1 MICDE
6 VVQRLPWFLN
16 GTLAPE
22 EQGEIRGHL
31 AECTA
36 CRTALAE
43 TRLGYRIFSA
53 HVPSEAL
60 VDYAWDRTPEGIDS
74 GLIERHLDDCPECAA
89 ELELI
94 RTSRRLAEEPDVAL
108 LRPKARP
115 ATATVPPRFYR
126 AWQATALAAALG
138 GVFAFTA
145 WTNSE
150 QQRRQLGLEVASA
163 RQDVSEAQKG
173 LANLT
178 DQVGRLREQ
187 AASAAPLAATTAAPA
202 TAPAVP
208 AEAAAGYGTGS
219 VNILILAAE
228 VTRGGEDEG
237 IPSLSVKSQSAPLI
251 ISYDTQG
258 QPAAAYRVEIRR
270 GRTSVF
276 SDAAR
281 YDENNGGVLFQVN
294 PAKLGKGEYTLV
306 LSAAENGKTRTL
318 KSYRFDIR

>member
-6 VVQRLPWFLN
+6 VVQRLPWLLN
-16 GTLAPE
+16 GSLASE
-22 EQGEIRGHL
+22 EQSEIRGHL
-31 AECTA
+31 AECAA
-36 CRTALAE
+36 CRAALAE

-60 VDYAWDRTPEGIDS
+60 VDYAWDRTAEGLDS
-74 GLIERHLDDCPECAA
+74 GLVERHLEDCPECAA

-115 ATATVPPRFYR
+115 ATAAAPPRFYR

-138 GVFAFTA
+138 GVVAFSA
-145 WTNSE
+145 YTNSE
-150 QQRRQLGLEVASA
+150 QQREQLGLEVASA
-163 RQDVSEAQKG
+163 RQDVAEAQKG
-173 LANLT
+173 LASLT
-178 DQVGRLREQ
+178 GQVDRLREQ

-202 TAPAVP
+202 TASAVP
-208 AEAAAGYGTGS
+208 AETTGNYGTGS

-237 IPSLSVKSQSAPLI
+237 IPSLSAKSQSAPLI

-258 QPAAAYRVEIRR
+258 QPAAAYRVEVRR
-270 GRTSVF
+270 GATSVF

-294 PAKLGKGEYTLV
+294 PSKLGKGNYTLV
-306 LSAAENGKTRTL
+306 LSAAEGAKTRTIQ
-318 KSYRFDIR
+318 SYRFDIR